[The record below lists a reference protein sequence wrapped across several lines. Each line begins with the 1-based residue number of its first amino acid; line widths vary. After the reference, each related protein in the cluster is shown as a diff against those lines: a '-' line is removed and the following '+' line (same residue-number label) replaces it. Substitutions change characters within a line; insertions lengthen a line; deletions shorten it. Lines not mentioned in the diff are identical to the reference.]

1 MKTAR
6 PVSKTVGK
14 GPHPAEPRSAQ
25 ADGNVLALDARR
37 IEKAVAQRARY
48 KYVRPRVE
56 REGLGWKVVS
66 PNCSR
71 NIDPQGG
78 EIDIAWLVPNHQ
90 GGWLLYAR
98 DHRQDCWQLRGHDA
112 LPALLARLSADAQ
125 REFWQ

>member
-1 MKTAR
+1 MSAPQAGSRGRRRR
-6 PVSKTVGK
+6 PAPPPSSQVV
-14 GPHPAEPRSAQ
+14 
-25 ADGNVLALDARR
+25 NLDARR
-37 IEKAVAQRARY
+37 IERAVAQRTRY

-56 REGLGWKVVS
+56 REGLGWKVCS

-78 EIDIAWLVPNHQ
+78 DIDIAWLVPARQ

-98 DHRQDCWQLRGHDA
+98 DHRQDCWQLRAQGG
-112 LPALLARLSADAQ
+112 LPALLERLSTDPE